1 MTDPTPIS
9 TDPYHIAYA
18 LRAGDPNRTDPQL
31 LRDAEAVILE
41 LAKYRDEWKLKF
53 QSLVED
59 KYKAMRER
67 DSARREREHWKS
79 NHDNATRK
87 VTKMGEMQAEIA
99 ALRLFVDGQ
108 KFNGNYHPPTQ
119 EAIAA
124 LREAVRLMGIN
135 LRDLARNLDLYAP
148 SSNRDNPWRG
158 WIARDVLANE
168 IAAAAVTEASQPTPP
183 PKAVYPI
190 LKKELSD

>member
-1 MTDPTPIS
+1 MTDPTPLS

-18 LRAGDPNRTDPQL
+18 LRASDPNRTDPQL
-31 LRDAEAVILE
+31 LRDAAAVIRD
-41 LAKYRDEWKLKF
+41 LANDKDEWSARF
-53 QSLVED
+53 AQLVND
-59 KYKAMRER
+59 KYDAMKSR
-67 DSARREREHWKS
+67 DIAQSECEHWRS
-79 NHDNATRK
+79 NHDTASRK
-87 VTKMGEMQAEIA
+87 VEKMRDEIT